1 MIELADESKKQERI
15 DMIREAL
22 KEKAPL
28 NYSELE
34 TSGQLQ
40 SFLEGRE
47 AELMASF
54 NEAQNKAWE
63 ETMATF
69 LDFFDPSYDETSSPM

>member
-1 MIELADESKKQERI
+1 MIELTDEKQKENRLE
-15 DMIREAL
+15 MIRKAL
-22 KEKAPL
+22 KEKAPR

-40 SFLEGRE
+40 SFLEARDTE
-47 AELMASF
+47 MMAYFS
-54 NEAQNKAWE
+54 EAQKKAWE
-63 ETMATF
+63 EAMATF

>member
-1 MIELADESKKQERI
+1 MIELTDENQKENRLE
-15 DMIREAL
+15 MIRKVL
-22 KEKAPL
+22 KDKAPQT
-28 NYSELE
+28 YSELE

-40 SFLEGRE
+40 SFLEARDTE
-47 AELMASF
+47 MMAYFS
-54 NEAQNKAWE
+54 EAQNKAWE

>member
-28 NYSELE
+28 TYSELE

>member
-1 MIELADESKKQERI
+1 MIEMAGENKKQERI

-22 KEKAPL
+22 QEKAPL
-28 NYSELE
+28 TYSELE

-47 AELMASF
+47 AEMMASF
-54 NEAQNKAWE
+54 NEAQDKVWE
-63 ETMATF
+63 ETMAVF